1 MSAQPSPPLLSLK
14 TAATALAVSM
24 VVFLSGNLLIYLVL
38 YPPVI
43 AAPVE
48 PAPVTQPVTQPIVQP
63 TAAQNTDT
71 GTQFTSMNGDWVRE
85 NGVITQRSLDTRDFM
100 TASGIQG
107 ERYIMSVSVTL
118 PTTDQVPEAG
128 GGLVF
133 HMVQRDSL
141 AGSEMVRF
149 HLNGQEILWGSY
161 DDAGTFQYQGGQP
174 IPQSGS
180 QTRQLT
186 LIVRGDRFDIL
197 VDDQVIQ
204 QDLPLQAGSG
214 YIGLI
219 SYRGNVS
226 FANFRLTIGAGS

>member
-14 TAATALAVSM
+14 TAVTALAVSM

-43 AAPVE
+43 SAPTEHAPV
-48 PAPVTQPVTQPIVQP
+48 VVQP
-63 TAAQNTDT
+63 TAAPTTDT
-71 GTQFTSMNGDWVRE
+71 GTQFTSMSGDWIRE
-85 NGVITQRSLDTRDFM
+85 NGVITQRSLDARDFM

-118 PTTDQVPEAG
+118 PTAEQVPEAG

-133 HMVQRDSL
+133 HMLQRDSL

-149 HLNGQEILWGSY
+149 HQNGQELLWGSY
-161 DDAGTFQYQGGQP
+161 DAAGAFQYQGGQP
-174 IPQSGS
+174 LPQGSS

-186 LIVRGDRFDIL
+186 LIVRGDHFDIL

-204 QDLPLQAGSG
+204 QDLALQSGSG